1 MPVVS
6 FQSIPILID
15 GHDTAGCLALVDGQL
30 AAVLA
35 RLDRDAHPPELKGRW
50 HLEAGFGLC
59 GGTGTH
65 VFATLDDAGAWVQER
80 LNRAPRVLYAHAAP
94 QTCESPLP
102 CESPLRV

>member
-15 GHDTAGCLALVDGQL
+15 GHDTEGCLALVDGQL

-35 RLDRDAHPPELKGRW
+35 RLDGDAHEPELKGRW
-50 HLEAGFGLC
+50 HFEAGFGLC

-65 VFATLDDAGAWVQER
+65 VFTTLGEAGAWIRER
-80 LNRAPRVLYAHAAP
+80 VSRLSRAGLSPAALW
-94 QTCESPLP
+94 TCESP
-102 CESPLRV
+102 S